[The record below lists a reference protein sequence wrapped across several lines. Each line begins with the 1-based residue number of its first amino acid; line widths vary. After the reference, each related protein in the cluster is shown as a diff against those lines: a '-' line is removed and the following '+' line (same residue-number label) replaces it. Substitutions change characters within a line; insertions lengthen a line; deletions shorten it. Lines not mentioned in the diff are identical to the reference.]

1 MVDFERSPYRF
12 LSEQQQASLP
22 DFSHAVRLL
31 SPYEDSTNSL
41 WRLETDSGPL
51 VLKLCDGHQIE
62 QSRFWVGMRSLFD
75 VHLPAQM
82 HTFDQVY
89 AFINQHSPLRI
100 PALLAASAGSAE
112 GGYPGFVLAQALAG
126 ETLTID
132 AVTDTYVR
140 QLAYHLA
147 SLHMQQQGCWG
158 SLASPKFPAELWPVR
173 LHDTL
178 RTLASKQNLEEPQLL
193 DVMAAQALRC
203 RPTYFC
209 PMMPDLRW
217 DQFLLH
223 DGQLSALVDL
233 DAFVWGPVEMEFVLL
248 EYVLTAQQWQI
259 FATHYQR
266 YCPLPAL
273 ETVRAPYRMMLFL
286 MNVLGEQDLQ
296 TWLQAPHYL

>member
-1 MVDFERSPYRF
+1 MS
-12 LSEQQQASLP
+12 Q
-22 DFSHAVRLL
+22 
-31 SPYEDSTNSL
+31 YEDSTNSV

-51 VLKLCDGHQIE
+51 VLKLCDGHQIQ
-62 QSRFWVGMRSLFD
+62 QSRFWLGMRSLFD
-75 VHLPAQM
+75 VHLPAQL

-126 ETLTID
+126 ETLTSD
-132 AVTDTYVR
+132 AVNDSYVS
-140 QLAYHLA
+140 QLAHHLA
-147 SLHMQQQGCWG
+147 SLHMQQQSRWG
-158 SLASPKFPAELWPVR
+158 SLAHPEFSAEQWPVR

-178 RTLASKQNLEEPQLL
+178 RTLASTHKFADRQLI
-193 DVMAAQALRC
+193 DEIATQALQC
-203 RPTYFC
+203 RPRHFC
-209 PMMPDLRW
+209 PIMPDLRW

-248 EYVLTAQQWQI
+248 EYLLTADQWRIFTEQYQQ
-259 FATHYQR
+259 
-266 YCPLPAL
+266 YCPLPVL
-273 ETVRAPYRMMLFL
+273 DILRAPYRMMLFL